1 MEEKRYCLECKEL
14 LKGRTDQKFCSDYC
28 RNAYNNR
35 KRTGH
40 KQLVRRID
48 KILHNNRNVL
58 CELCPQ
64 GKKTIFK
71 FDLASAGFDFNYFT
85 NIYRTKKDVVYY
97 FCYDYGFS
105 YLKEKDKILIVKK
118 EEYI

>member
-1 MEEKRYCLECKEL
+1 MEEKRYCLECNDQ
-14 LKGRTDQKFCSDYC
+14 LKGRTDQKFCGDYC

-58 CELCPQ
+58 TKLCPQ
-64 GKKTIFK
+64 RKKTLQK
-71 FDLASAGFDFNYFT
+71 FNLATAGFDFNYFT
-85 NIYRTKKDVVYY
+85 NIYRTQKDIVYY
-97 FCYDYGFS
+97 FCYDYGYR
-105 YLKEKDKILIVKK
+105 YLGEKDTILIVKK
-118 EEYI
+118 EDYI